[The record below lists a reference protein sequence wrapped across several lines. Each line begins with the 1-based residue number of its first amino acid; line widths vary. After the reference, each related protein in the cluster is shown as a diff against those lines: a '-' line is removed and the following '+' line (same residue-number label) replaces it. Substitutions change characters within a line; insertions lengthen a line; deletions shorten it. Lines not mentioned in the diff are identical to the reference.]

1 MPKVIAP
8 SNEDEEWLL
17 WFHFRDDKLSP
28 ELVKLSTGRIAFAK
42 SKDGVSNWVFA
53 TPDAAVLGPNK
64 ESGDWFDAFSSSPAY
79 RVHSIQSWQVLLRQ
93 RACGAGGRDPTWTP
107 SAVEVH

>member
-8 SNEDEEWLL
+8 SNEDEDWLL
-17 WFHFRDDKLSP
+17 WFHFRDEKLSP

-42 SKDGVSNWVFA
+42 SKDGVSDWVFA

-64 ESGDWFDAFSSSPAY
+64 ESGDWFDAFSRPCTFYSIKSIYFVACSSSTA
-79 RVHSIQSWQVLLRQ
+79 SMW
-93 RACGAGGRDPTWTP
+93 GWGM
-107 SAVEVH
+107 